1 MLIVENTAAVVVFVL
16 WVVGF
21 ALGYLLRNWTEEA
34 RAEWAETFAYRQRQE
49 RKRTAYRRLNNGG
62 R

>member
-1 MLIVENTAAVVVFVL
+1 MLMIENVTALFVFGL

-21 ALGYLLRNWTEEA
+21 ALGYLLRNWTDEA
-34 RAEWAETFAYRQRQE
+34 RAEWAETFAYRKRQA
-49 RKRTAYRRLNNGG
+49 RKRAAYRRLNDGG

>member
-1 MLIVENTAAVVVFVL
+1 MLMVENVTALIVFGL

-21 ALGYLLRNWTEEA
+21 ALGYLLRNWTDEA
-34 RAEWAETFAYRQRQE
+34 RAEWAETFAYRQRQA
-49 RKRTAYRRLNNGG
+49 RKRAAYRRLNDGG

>member
-1 MLIVENTAAVVVFVL
+1 MLMVENITALIVFGL

-21 ALGYLLRNWTEEA
+21 ALGYLLRNWTDEA

-49 RKRTAYRRLNNGG
+49 RKRAAYRRLNNGG